1 MATFSS
7 KIVTIERHTL
17 QQQQFR
23 PGATGALTQ
32 LLNDVAASAKI
43 ISREVRRAGL
53 GDILGD
59 DGSVNASGDD
69 VKKLDVYAD
78 KAIYRM
84 NDHTGRV
91 CVMASEEQE
100 EIIPIPDKFA
110 SESAKYVLMFDPL
123 DGSSNIDC
131 NASIGTIFSIHL
143 RQSKGAHGTLEDCLQ
158 PGCKQVAAGYVI
170 YGSSTVMVY
179 TTGHGAHG
187 FTLDSTLGEFL
198 LSHEDIKIPD
208 AGKIYSINE
217 RDTHSWTP
225 NLRRYVAWLKE
236 EDAETRRP
244 RTSRYIGSMI
254 SDVHRTLIKGGV
266 FMYPGTVKRPDG
278 KLRLQYEVNPLAFVV
293 EQAGGCAITEDGGR
307 VLDLQPT
314 ELHQRTSVFM
324 GSKNDVDECAAF
336 LDGSHPA
343 LA

>member
-32 LLNDVAASAKI
+32 LLNDIAASSKI

-53 GDILGD
+53 GDILGEE
-59 DGSVNASGDD
+59 GSVNVSGDE

-110 SESAKYVLMFDPL
+110 SEQAKYVLMFDPL

-143 RQSKGAHGTLEDCLQ
+143 RQSEGAHGTLEDCLQ
-158 PGCKQVAAGYVI
+158 PGSRQVAAGYVI

-179 TTGHGAHG
+179 TTGHGVHG

-198 LSHEDIKIPD
+198 LSHENIKIPD

-217 RDTHSWTP
+217 RDTHSWTE
-225 NLRRYVAWLKE
+225 NLQRYIAWLKVD
-236 EDAETRRP
+236 DASTRRP
-244 RTSRYIGSMI
+244 RSSRYIGSMI
-254 SDVHRTLIKGGV
+254 SDVHRTLIKGGL
-266 FMYPGTVKRPDG
+266 FMYPGTVKKPDG

-293 EQAGGCAITEDGGR
+293 EQAGGQAITEDGQR
-307 VLDLQPT
+307 VLDLKPT
-314 ELHQRTSVFM
+314 ELHQRTPIFM
-324 GSKNDVDECAAF
+324 GSKGDVDECASF
-336 LDGSHPA
+336 LDGSHSA

>member
-32 LLNDVAASAKI
+32 LLNDIAASSKI

-53 GDILGD
+53 GDILGEE
-59 DGSVNASGDD
+59 GSVNVSGDE

-110 SESAKYVLMFDPL
+110 SEQAKYVLMFDPL

-143 RQSKGAHGTLEDCLQ
+143 RQSEGAHGTLEDCLQ
-158 PGCKQVAAGYVI
+158 PGSRQVAAGYVI

-179 TTGHGAHG
+179 TTGHGVHG

-198 LSHEDIKIPD
+198 LSHENIKIPD

-217 RDTHSWTP
+217 RDTHSWTE
-225 NLRRYVAWLKE
+225 NLQRYIAWLKVD
-236 EDAETRRP
+236 DASTRRP
-244 RTSRYIGSMI
+244 RSSRYIGSMI
-254 SDVHRTLIKGGV
+254 SDVHRTLIKGGI
-266 FMYPGTVKRPDG
+266 FMYPGTVKKSDG

-293 EQAGGCAITEDGGR
+293 EQAGGQAITEDGQR

-314 ELHQRTSVFM
+314 ELHQRTPIFM
-324 GSKNDVDECAAF
+324 GSKGDVDECASF
-336 LDGSHPA
+336 LDGSHSA

>member
-59 DGSVNASGDD
+59 EGAVNVSGDE

-110 SESAKYVLMFDPL
+110 SERAKYVLMFDPL

-143 RQSKGAHGTLEDCLQ
+143 RRSEGAHGTLEDCLQ
-158 PGCKQVAAGYVI
+158 PGRKQVAAGYVI

-179 TTGHGAHG
+179 TTGHGVHG

-198 LSHEDIKIPD
+198 LSHEDIKIPHV
-208 AGKIYSINE
+208 GKIYSINE
-217 RDTHSWTP
+217 RDTHSWTE
-225 NLRRYVAWLKE
+225 NLRRYIAWLKE
-236 EDAETRRP
+236 DDAATRRP

-254 SDVHRTLIKGGV
+254 SDVHRTLIKGGI
-266 FMYPGTVKRPDG
+266 FMYPGTVKKSDG

-293 EQAGGCAITEDGGR
+293 EQAGGQAITEDGQR

-314 ELHQRTSVFM
+314 ELHQRTPIFM
-324 GSKNDVDECAAF
+324 GSKEDVDECAAF